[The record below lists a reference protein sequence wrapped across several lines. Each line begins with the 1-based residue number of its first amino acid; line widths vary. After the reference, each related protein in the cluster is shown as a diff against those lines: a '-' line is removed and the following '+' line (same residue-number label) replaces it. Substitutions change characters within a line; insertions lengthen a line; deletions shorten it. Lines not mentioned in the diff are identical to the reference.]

1 MWPAAAH
8 VQSPYLLLRYIG
20 HDRTFLP
27 QFTASGGAGSL
38 DVKYAPKRNVRLSN
52 TAGFLPR
59 QYCARSMTKLP
70 DYRLVVFFR
79 AGDLFVGFLFV
90 EPLLM
95 AVSITAQLAIAL
107 AAVVKAP
114 YFM

>member
-1 MWPAAAH
+1 
-8 VQSPYLLLRYIG
+8 
-20 HDRTFLP
+20 
-27 QFTASGGAGSL
+27 
-38 DVKYAPKRNVRLSN
+38 
-52 TAGFLPR
+52 
-59 QYCARSMTKLP
+59 MTKLP

-79 AGDLFVGFLFV
+79 TGDLFVGFLFV